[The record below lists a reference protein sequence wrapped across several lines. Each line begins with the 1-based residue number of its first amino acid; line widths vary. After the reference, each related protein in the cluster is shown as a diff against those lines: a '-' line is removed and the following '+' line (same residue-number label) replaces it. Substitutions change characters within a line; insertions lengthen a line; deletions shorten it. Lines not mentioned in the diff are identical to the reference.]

1 MQAELFAPHQG
12 RILVVDDTSANIQA
26 VTAILRE
33 HGYQISV
40 ATNGRQALSV
50 LERVRPDLILLD
62 VLMPEMDGFEACRR
76 IKHNPAYQDIPIIF
90 LTAKTDATDIV
101 RGFELGAVDYVP
113 KPFNAYELLA
123 RVNTHLTLDRLNR
136 QNEQLLLNV
145 LPASIAE
152 QLKKA
157 EGIIAERLDDVS
169 VLFADIVGFTALS
182 ARIGPTELI
191 DMLNRLFSAFDE
203 LVDRHGLEK
212 IKTIG
217 DAYMVAGGLPEPRP
231 GHLEA
236 MATFALDM
244 SKAMQALPAAQ
255 RRASSSDRD
264 PRWQRRRGRHRSAQ
278 VQLRRLGRHGE
289 HCQPPR
295 IARRAGAHS
304 GERGRVP
311 AAARSLRLR
320 ALPHG
325 RVEREGSGQRLFP
338 RGAPGGGDLRLRLE
352 RLGYVVVRRDD

>member
-40 ATNGRQALSV
+40 ATNGRQALAV

-182 ARIGPTELI
+182 ARISPADLI
-191 DMLNRLFSAFDE
+191 EMLNRLFSAFDE

-236 MATFALDM
+236 MATFALEM
-244 SKAMQALPAAQ
+244 LNAMQSVSAA
-255 RRASSSDRD
+255 
-264 PRWQRRRGRHRSAQ
+264 
-278 VQLRRLGRHGE
+278 HGE
-289 HCQPPR
+289 LQVR
-295 IARRAGAHS
+295 IGIHVGSVVAGVIGLRKFSYDVWGDTVNTASRLESH
-304 GERGRVP
+304 GEPGRIQVSE
-311 AAARSLRLR
+311 AVYLRLR
-320 ALPHG
+320 DRFAFGPCHT
-325 RVEREGSGQRLFP
+325 VELKGKGPVSAYFLEGFL
-338 RGAPGGGDLRLRLE
+338 AE
-352 RLGYVVVRRDD
+352 AT

>member
-12 RILVVDDTSANIQA
+12 RILVVDDAAANIQM

-40 ATNGRQALSV
+40 ATNGRQALAV

-76 IKHNPAYQDIPIIF
+76 IKSNPAYQDIPIIF

-152 QLKKA
+152 ELKKT
-157 EGIIAERLDDVS
+157 EGIIAERLEDVS
-169 VLFADIVGFTALS
+169 VLFADIVGFTTLS
-182 ARIGPTELI
+182 ARIGPVELI

-236 MATFALDM
+236 MAAFALDM
-244 SKAMQALPAAQ
+244 QKAMPSLVPAAQ
-255 RRASSSDRD
+255 QDLQIRVGINVGSVVAGVIGRGKFRYDTWGDTVNTASRLESNGE
-264 PRWQRRRGRHRSAQ
+264 PGRIQ
-278 VQLRRLGRHGE
+278 VSE
-289 HCQPPR
+289 
-295 IARRAGAHS
+295 A
-304 GERGRVP
+304 VY
-311 AAARSLRLR
+311 LRLR
-320 ALPHG
+320 ERFAFGPCHT
-325 RVEREGSGQRLFP
+325 VELKGKGPVSAYFLEGL
-338 RGAPGGGDLRLRLE
+338 L
-352 RLGYVVVRRDD
+352 

>member
-1 MQAELFAPHQG
+1 MQAEFFAPYQG

-136 QNEQLLLNV
+136 QNEQS
-145 LPASIAE
+145 A
-152 QLKKA
+152 
-157 EGIIAERLDDVS
+157 AER
-169 VLFADIVGFTALS
+169 
-182 ARIGPTELI
+182 
-191 DMLNRLFSAFDE
+191 
-203 LVDRHGLEK
+203 
-212 IKTIG
+212 
-217 DAYMVAGGLPEPRP
+217 VAGLHRRGVEEGG
-231 GHLEA
+231 GHH
-236 MATFALDM
+236 
-244 SKAMQALPAAQ
+244 
-255 RRASSSDRD
+255 RRASRRCVGACLPTSSGS
-264 PRWQRRRGRHRSAQ
+264 RRCRPASA
-278 VQLRRLGRHGE
+278 R
-289 HCQPPR
+289 P
-295 IARRAGAHS
+295 S
-304 GERGRVP
+304 
-311 AAARSLRLR
+311 
-320 ALPHG
+320 
-325 RVEREGSGQRLFP
+325 
-338 RGAPGGGDLRLRLE
+338 
-352 RLGYVVVRRDD
+352 

>member
-1 MQAELFAPHQG
+1 MQAELFAPSQG
-12 RILVVDDTSANIQA
+12 RILVVDDTAANIQA
-26 VTAILRE
+26 VTSILRE

-76 IKHNPAYQDIPIIF
+76 IKNNPAYQHIPIIF

-145 LPASIAE
+145 LPASIAAE
-152 QLKKA
+152 LKKA

-169 VLFADIVGFTALS
+169 VLFADIVGFTSLS
-182 ARIGPTELI
+182 ARIGPTELV
-191 DMLNRLFSAFDE
+191 DMLNGLFSAFDE
-203 LVDRHGLEK
+203 LIDRRGLEK

-244 SKAMQALPAAQ
+244 LKAMQALPAAEHDLQ
-255 RRASSSDRD
+255 VRVGIHVGSVVAGVIGRRKFSYDTWGDTVNTAS
-264 PRWQRRRGRHRSAQ
+264 
-278 VQLRRLGRHGE
+278 RLESHGE
-289 HCQPPR
+289 PGR
-295 IARRAGAHS
+295 IQVSEA
-304 GERGRVP
+304 VY
-311 AAARSLRLR
+311 LRLR
-320 ALPHG
+320 DRFAFGPCRTIELKGKGPVSAYFLDG
-325 RVEREGSGQRLFP
+325 LLGESSEGSGSSSHGQL
-338 RGAPGGGDLRLRLE
+338 AIE
-352 RLGYVVVRRDD
+352 R

>member
-1 MQAELFAPHQG
+1 M
-12 RILVVDDTSANIQA
+12 VVDDAAANIQA
-26 VTAILRE
+26 VTSILRE

-152 QLKKA
+152 ELKKSV
-157 EGIIAERLDDVS
+157 GIIADRLDDVS
-169 VLFADIVGFTALS
+169 VLFADIVGFTMLS
-182 ARIGPTELI
+182 ARISPAELVA
-191 DMLNRLFSAFDE
+191 MLNQLFSAFDE

-236 MATFALDM
+236 MATFALEM
-244 SKAMQALPAAQ
+244 LTTMQALPADQGDLRVRIGMHVGSVVAGVIG
-255 RRASSSDRD
+255 RRKFSYDAWGDTVNTASRLESHSE
-264 PRWQRRRGRHRSAQ
+264 PGRIQ
-278 VQLRRLGRHGE
+278 VSE
-289 HCQPPR
+289 D
-295 IARRAGAHS
+295 
-304 GERGRVP
+304 VY
-311 AAARSLRLR
+311 LRLR
-320 ALPHG
+320 DRFAFGPC
-325 RVEREGSGQRLFP
+325 RTVELKGKGPVNAYFLEGI
-338 RGAPGGGDLRLRLE
+338 LE
-352 RLGYVVVRRDD
+352 NSI

>member
-1 MQAELFAPHQG
+1 MQADLFAPHQG
-12 RILVVDDTSANIQA
+12 RILVVDDAAVNIQA

-33 HGYQISV
+33 HGYHISV

-76 IKHNPAYQDIPIIF
+76 IKNNAAYQDIPIIF

-136 QNEQLLLNV
+136 ENEQLLLNV
-145 LPASIAE
+145 LPATIADE
-152 QLKKA
+152 LKKTD
-157 EGIIAERLDDVS
+157 GIIAKRLDDVS
-169 VLFADIVGFTALS
+169 VLFADIVGFTGLS
-182 ARIGPTELI
+182 ARLSPAELI

-217 DAYMVAGGLPEPRP
+217 DSYMVAGGLPELRP

-244 SKAMQALPAAQ
+244 LDAMKALPTVQPELQVRVGMHVGSVVAGVIG
-255 RRASSSDRD
+255 RRKFSYDVWGDTVNTAS
-264 PRWQRRRGRHRSAQ
+264 
-278 VQLRRLGRHGE
+278 RLESHGE
-289 HCQPPR
+289 PGR
-295 IARRAGAHS
+295 IQVSEA
-304 GERGRVP
+304 VY
-311 AAARSLRLR
+311 LRLR
-320 ALPHG
+320 EQFAFGPCHT
-325 RVEREGSGQRLFP
+325 VELKGKGPVSAYFLEGLLGQ
-338 RGAPGGGDLRLRLE
+338 A
-352 RLGYVVVRRDD
+352 